1 MPEGHSR
8 TSPRAMLLTLTAQAI
23 CLAGVAARA
32 LFAIPLGFNR
42 AAMGDYN
49 RWLAPNL
56 PELISIET
64 WIGFGV
70 VLLADLLLSV
80 WVFLEMFGLF
90 GALGRGETMSTG
102 LERRLLRLGYA
113 ALLGTL
119 FTIFAAP
126 LYALTAMLT
135 DVPAPFKWWLNLQ
148 QDTFLK
154 AIGTIF
160 LFLFVLI
167 VREVRRVDAENKSF
181 V

>member
-1 MPEGHSR
+1 MLGEPSR
-8 TSPRAMLLTLTAQAI
+8 TSPRAVLLARIAQAI
-23 CLAGVAARA
+23 CLSGAAARA
-32 LFAIPLGFNR
+32 AFAIPLGFDR
-42 AAMGDYN
+42 AAMSDYN

-56 PELISIET
+56 PELIGIET
-64 WIGFGV
+64 WIGFGA
-70 VLLADLLLSV
+70 VLLLDLFLSV

-90 GALGRGETMSTG
+90 GALGRGETMTTG
-102 LERRLLRLGYA
+102 LERRLLRLGLA
-113 ALLGTL
+113 AFLGTL
-119 FTIFAAP
+119 FTIFAGP
-126 LYALTAMLT
+126 LYALVAVLT
-135 DVPAPFKWWLNLQ
+135 DVPAPHKWWFNLQ